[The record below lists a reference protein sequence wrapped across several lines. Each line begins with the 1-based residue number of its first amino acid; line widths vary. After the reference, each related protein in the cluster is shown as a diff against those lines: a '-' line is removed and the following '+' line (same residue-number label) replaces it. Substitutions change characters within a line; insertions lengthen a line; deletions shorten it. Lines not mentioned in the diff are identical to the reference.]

1 VLAPGVFVV
10 VLNRLDVASDLVLF
24 VLAAAALMPL
34 AWLIGEATEQAARYT
49 GPGIGGLLNAS
60 FGNAPE
66 LIIALVA
73 VSDGL
78 TNVVRAS
85 LTGSIVGNLLLVL
98 GFTLLVAPSGTLDRA
113 SAFVSLGTV
122 AVAVLFLLV
131 PALAASGGNPDRHSL
146 AVLSVPFAIGLL
158 VVRIVVSRRSV
169 QRHRRIQTAADPV
182 EVAGWSMHLALAV
195 LAVATLIT
203 AFVTETLVGTI
214 DAFSRGAHLSEF
226 FVAAVIVAIVGNAT
240 EHGSAV
246 LLARRGQLRLATE
259 IALASSAQV
268 AGLLIPAV
276 ALLAWAIHPMA
287 LSFRAIELVSIGGG
301 ALAAGAVLA
310 PGRSSRAGGA
320 LLLLAYLFV
329 AVSFYA
335 VGDR

>member
-1 VLAPGVFVV
+1 VLAPGVFVA
-10 VLNRLDVASDLVLF
+10 VLDRLDVVSDLVLF

-73 VSDGL
+73 VSHGL

-85 LTGSIVGNLLLVL
+85 LAGSIAGNLLLVL
-98 GFTLLVAPSGTLDRA
+98 GFTLLVAPPGTIDRA

-122 AVAVLFLLV
+122 AAAVLFLLA
-131 PALAASGGNPDRHSL
+131 PALAVSGGNPDRHSL

-158 VVRIVVSRRSV
+158 VVRIAVSRRSV
-169 QRHRRIQTAADPV
+169 QRHRRLQTAADPV
-182 EVAGWSMHLALAV
+182 EIGGWSMHLALAV

-203 AFVTETLVGTI
+203 AVVTETLVGTI
-214 DAFSRGAHLSEF
+214 DAFSTGAHLSEF
-226 FVAAVIVAIVGNAT
+226 FVAAVIVAIAGNAT

-276 ALLAWAIHPMA
+276 ALLSWAIDPMA
-287 LSFRAIELVSIGGG
+287 LSFRAIELVGIGG
-301 ALAAGAVLA
+301 AAVAAGVVLA

-320 LLLLAYLFV
+320 LLLAVYVVLAIC
-329 AVSFYA
+329 FYA

>member
-1 VLAPGVFVV
+1 VLAPGVVVV
-10 VLNRLDVASDLVLF
+10 VLNRLAVASDAVLF

-73 VSDGL
+73 VSHGL
-78 TNVVRAS
+78 SNVVRAS
-85 LTGSIVGNLLLVL
+85 LTGSIAGNLLLVL
-98 GFTLLVAPSGTLDRA
+98 GFTLVVAPRGTIDRT
-113 SAFVSLGTV
+113 SAFTSLGTV
-122 AVAVLFLLV
+122 AVALLFLLV

-158 VVRIVVSRRSV
+158 AVRAGVNRRAI
-169 QRHRRIQTAADPV
+169 QRLRRIQAAADPV
-182 EVAGWSMHLALAV
+182 ELDGWPMHLALAV
-195 LAVATLIT
+195 LAVATVIAALVTDALI
-203 AFVTETLVGTI
+203 GSI
-214 DAFSRGAHLSEF
+214 GAFSTGAGVPEF

-276 ALLAWAIHPMA
+276 VLLSWAFHPLA
-287 LSFRAIELVSIGGG
+287 LSFRAIELVGIGV
-301 ALAAGAVLA
+301 AAVAAGIVLA
-310 PGRSSRAGGA
+310 RGRSTRVGGA
-320 LLLLAYLFV
+320 LLLAVYVVLAV
-329 AVSFYA
+329 CFYA